1 LKAGEKGKT
10 SRFKR
15 LFSRSKKDPKKQK
28 KQQQSTVAEAPQ
40 KPKKMG
46 RTDIWSEKI
55 DNWWAG
61 TKHKRKETEKKERA
75 AETTRIKILA
85 LIFTFVAMALAFSL
99 VPLFPQPLPLLLAL
113 LVAFVT
119 WMKPRLGMPVGSIV
133 IGIGMLYHLSAANI
147 NFIAYL
153 GDIPYRVAFTAIFMG
168 LFVALPIVFY
178 RYRHA
183 IIIDFGI
190 LAALSLANTS
200 TAFLA
205 IPLIL
210 TMAVFYK
217 KDAIIAAVYYALIT
231 TPMLVIEYF
240 NGFIAKTPAS
250 VTEWWKLSGSAPP
263 LFEPLVSTFKAFE
276 MPMESFRLFSAN
288 VLSDQIIAQFNTYP
302 DVVGK
307 TLHSAIIQYRDS
319 FPGILLFIVII
330 VGVVLALMVFG
341 VGFIKRT
348 SLAYGARCLYSLVA
362 TLAAGLFFVFLGALQ
377 TSLAYTAKVDSST
390 AMLAAIATLGFT
402 LPISMIN
409 YQPKKSATQDM
420 ITSKANELKL
430 KLQTVEDQLKII
442 RSSIPLN
449 VGTPEVKMLLV
460 KDKLDDILYKSQKGY
475 YESTEIDK
483 IFGQLDKGVDA
494 EVNALINELTA
505 MLNEYQ
511 IFVNTEY
518 VSWFGRL
525 RDVGLPFKAG
535 MKPHFEP
542 DLSLEERIASIQEV
556 LEAGRILAVEVID
569 TVTPIYSITRTLYDP
584 HLPKD
589 SEAIA
594 FAKKKLDEKAPWP
607 ALSELYVALNN
618 WRKQYGEDIEK
629 SAEYLKNSLQPII
642 NLSASSDK
650 LAPVLGDKMPQ
661 ILSDAKKAT
670 FLKDASG
677 KKPLNVINLITIQDL
692 LDTTIAISK
701 DVFTTLNTALLQQ
714 QKDIEDMLPTSNYL
728 WEKNATLNERMDQ
741 ALEILNSPPSRINEV
756 MENLPRFQNYIE
768 ECVQTLAIYNERR
781 EFMLNYPMAKIAIE
795 DQRKLKAKL
804 PSGDLPFET
813 KYAAEYL
820 KLYYMRNFSDF
831 DFDKDNN
838 ILTKKPY
845 PSHFHF

>member
-341 VGFIKRT
+341 VGFI
-348 SLAYGARCLYSLVA
+348 
-362 TLAAGLFFVFLGALQ
+362 
-377 TSLAYTAKVDSST
+377 
-390 AMLAAIATLGFT
+390 
-402 LPISMIN
+402 
-409 YQPKKSATQDM
+409 
-420 ITSKANELKL
+420 
-430 KLQTVEDQLKII
+430 
-442 RSSIPLN
+442 
-449 VGTPEVKMLLV
+449 
-460 KDKLDDILYKSQKGY
+460 
-475 YESTEIDK
+475 
-483 IFGQLDKGVDA
+483 
-494 EVNALINELTA
+494 
-505 MLNEYQ
+505 
-511 IFVNTEY
+511 
-518 VSWFGRL
+518 
-525 RDVGLPFKAG
+525 
-535 MKPHFEP
+535 
-542 DLSLEERIASIQEV
+542 
-556 LEAGRILAVEVID
+556 
-569 TVTPIYSITRTLYDP
+569 
-584 HLPKD
+584 
-589 SEAIA
+589 
-594 FAKKKLDEKAPWP
+594 
-607 ALSELYVALNN
+607 
-618 WRKQYGEDIEK
+618 
-629 SAEYLKNSLQPII
+629 
-642 NLSASSDK
+642 
-650 LAPVLGDKMPQ
+650 
-661 ILSDAKKAT
+661 
-670 FLKDASG
+670 
-677 KKPLNVINLITIQDL
+677 
-692 LDTTIAISK
+692 
-701 DVFTTLNTALLQQ
+701 
-714 QKDIEDMLPTSNYL
+714 
-728 WEKNATLNERMDQ
+728 
-741 ALEILNSPPSRINEV
+741 
-756 MENLPRFQNYIE
+756 
-768 ECVQTLAIYNERR
+768 
-781 EFMLNYPMAKIAIE
+781 
-795 DQRKLKAKL
+795 
-804 PSGDLPFET
+804 
-813 KYAAEYL
+813 
-820 KLYYMRNFSDF
+820 
-831 DFDKDNN
+831 
-838 ILTKKPY
+838 
-845 PSHFHF
+845 